1 MNSNKKY
8 FFIGIGG
15 IGMSSI
21 ARYFMSLGNEVMGY
35 DREESEIVEKLSNDG
50 VKVLHTID
58 INLLSDYFKS
68 TDVIVVY
75 TSAISEENPYLKYFI
90 NNKNKVYKR
99 SEILGEITE
108 NTFCIGIAGTHGKT
122 TTAAILTHLFY
133 RCEEDFQSFV
143 GGILNG
149 YETNFIYR
157 SPNILELLNGRSP
170 SRFSY
175 SIVEADE
182 YDRSFLQL
190 KPNIGIITS
199 IEKDHLDIYGD
210 FKSLKESFQLFADK
224 VSDFLSYT
232 KSAKIFYSD
241 EVKGFEGLSYSIN
254 SETDYYLKNISL
266 KDNGYKF
273 DLITPDNK
281 FTNVEFNQIGT
292 HNLLNALGAFSVAHY
307 LGLDEDKLI
316 EALADFKGVNRRM
329 DVFRLGNKIV
339 IDDYA
344 HHPSEINVVLN
355 SIKDR
360 YKNMEVGVIFQPHLF
375 SRTKDLLD
383 DFAKVLSKF
392 DEVYLLDIYPAREEP
407 IEGIN
412 SNVLLEKIICK
423 KKDIIK
429 IESINQK
436 IESIESDIIAVLGA
450 GNVANSIQDL
460 KKKYY
465 EKSI

>member
-1 MNSNKKY
+1 MNSNNKY

-21 ARYFMSLGNEVMGY
+21 ARYYNNLGNKIMGY
-35 DREESEIVEKLSNDG
+35 DRVKSDIVEMLSKEG
-50 VKVLHTID
+50 IKVFNNTD
-58 INLLSDYFKS
+58 ISLIPDNFRSQ
-68 TDVIVVY
+68 DVIVIY
-75 TSAISEENPYLKYFI
+75 TSAISHNNLYLKYFI
-90 NNKNKVYKR
+90 NNNNKVYKR
-99 SEILGEITE
+99 SEILGKITE
-108 NTFCIGIAGTHGKT
+108 NSFCIAVAGTHGKT
-122 TTAAILTHLFY
+122 TTSAILTHLFY
-133 RCEEDFQSFV
+133 KCEESFQSFV
-143 GGILNG
+143 GGILKG
-149 YETNFIYR
+149 YETNFI
-157 SPNILELLNGRSP
+157 STGSK
-170 SRFSY
+170 Y

-190 KPNIGIITS
+190 KPKIGMITS
-199 IEKDHLDIYGD
+199 IDKDHLDIYGD
-210 FKSLKESFQLFADK
+210 FKSLKETFNLFTNNI
-224 VSDFLSYT
+224 SGT
-232 KSAKIFYSD
+232 IFYSS
-241 EVKGFEGLSYSIN
+241 EIEGLKGLSYSIN
-254 SETDYYLKNISL
+254 SKTNYYATNISVEE
-266 KDNGYKF
+266 NGYRF
-273 DLITPDNK
+273 DLIAPN
-281 FTNVEFNQIGT
+281 NEYMNIEFNQIGS
-292 HNLLNALGAFSVAHY
+292 HNLLNAVGAFSIAHY
-307 LGLDEDKLI
+307 LGLDVNKLI
-316 EALADFKGVNRRM
+316 EALADFKGVHRRM

-344 HHPSEINVVLN
+344 HHPSEINAVLN
-355 SIKDR
+355 SIKDK
-360 YKNMEVGVIFQPHLF
+360 YKDLEVGVIFQPHLF

>member
-1 MNSNKKY
+1 
-8 FFIGIGG
+8 
-15 IGMSSI
+15 
-21 ARYFMSLGNEVMGY
+21 
-35 DREESEIVEKLSNDG
+35 
-50 VKVLHTID
+50 
-58 INLLSDYFKS
+58 
-68 TDVIVVY
+68 
-75 TSAISEENPYLKYFI
+75 
-90 NNKNKVYKR
+90 
-99 SEILGEITE
+99 
-108 NTFCIGIAGTHGKT
+108 
-122 TTAAILTHLFY
+122 
-133 RCEEDFQSFV
+133 
-143 GGILNG
+143 
-149 YETNFIYR
+149 
-157 SPNILELLNGRSP
+157 
-170 SRFSY
+170 
-175 SIVEADE
+175 
-182 YDRSFLQL
+182 
-190 KPNIGIITS
+190 
-199 IEKDHLDIYGD
+199 
-210 FKSLKESFQLFADK
+210 
-224 VSDFLSYT
+224 
-232 KSAKIFYSD
+232 
-241 EVKGFEGLSYSIN
+241 
-254 SETDYYLKNISL
+254 
-266 KDNGYKF
+266 
-273 DLITPDNK
+273 
-281 FTNVEFNQIGT
+281 
-292 HNLLNALGAFSVAHY
+292 
-307 LGLDEDKLI
+307 
-316 EALADFKGVNRRM
+316 M

-436 IESIESDIIAVLGA
+436 IESMESDIIAVLGA

>member
-1 MNSNKKY
+1 MNSNNKY

-21 ARYFMSLGNEVMGY
+21 ARYYNNLGNKIMGY
-35 DREESEIVEKLSNDG
+35 DRVKSDILEMLSKEG
-50 VKVLHTID
+50 IKVFNNTD
-58 INLLSDYFKS
+58 ISLIPDNFRSQ
-68 TDVIVVY
+68 DVIVIY
-75 TSAISEENPYLKYFI
+75 TSAISQNNLYLKYFI
-90 NNKNKVYKR
+90 SNNNKIFKR
-99 SEILGEITE
+99 SEILGKITE
-108 NTFCIGIAGTHGKT
+108 NTFCIAVAGTHGKT
-122 TTAAILTHLFY
+122 TTSAILTHLFY
-133 RCEEDFQSFV
+133 KCEESFQSFL
-143 GGILNG
+143 GGILKG
-149 YETNFIYR
+149 YETNFI
-157 SPNILELLNGRSP
+157 STGSK
-170 SRFSY
+170 Y

-190 KPNIGIITS
+190 KPQIGMITS

-210 FKSLKESFQLFADK
+210 FKSLKETFNLFTNNI
-224 VSDFLSYT
+224 SGT
-232 KSAKIFYSD
+232 IFYSS
-241 EVKGFEGLSYSIN
+241 EIEGLEGLSYSIN
-254 SETDYYLKNISL
+254 SKTDYYARNISVE
-266 KDNGYKF
+266 KNGYRF
-273 DLITPDNK
+273 DLIAPN
-281 FTNVEFNQIGT
+281 NEYINIEFNQIGS
-292 HNLLNALGAFSVAHY
+292 HNLLNAVGAFSIAHY
-307 LGLDEDKLI
+307 LGLDENKLI

-344 HHPSEINVVLN
+344 HHPSEINAVLN
-355 SIKDR
+355 SIKDK
-360 YKNMEVGVIFQPHLF
+360 YKDLEVGVIFQPHLF

-465 EKSI
+465 EKGI

>member
-21 ARYFMSLGNEVMGY
+21 ARYYNNLGNKIMGY
-35 DREESEIVEKLSNDG
+35 DRVKSDIVEMLSKEG
-50 VKVLHTID
+50 IKVFNNTD
-58 INLLSDYFKS
+58 ISLIPEKFKS
-68 TDVIVVY
+68 QDVIVIY
-75 TSAISEENPYLKYFI
+75 TSAISQNNLYLKYFI
-90 NNKNKVYKR
+90 SNNNKVFKR
-99 SEILGEITE
+99 SEILGKITE
-108 NTFCIGIAGTHGKT
+108 NSFCIAVAGTHGKT
-122 TTAAILTHLFY
+122 TTSAILTHLFY
-133 RCEEDFQSFV
+133 KCEESFQSFV
-143 GGILNG
+143 GGILKG
-149 YETNFIYR
+149 YETNFI
-157 SPNILELLNGRSP
+157 STGSK
-170 SRFSY
+170 Y

-210 FKSLKESFQLFADK
+210 FKGLKETFNLFANNI
-224 VSDFLSYT
+224 SET
-232 KSAKIFYSD
+232 IFYSS
-241 EVKGFEGLSYSIN
+241 EIQGLKGLSYSIN

-266 KDNGYKF
+266 EDNGYKF

-281 FTNVEFNQIGT
+281 FTNVEFNQIGN
-292 HNLLNALGAFSVAHY
+292 HNLLNAVGAFSIAHY
-307 LGLDEDKLI
+307 IGLDENKLI
-316 EALADFKGVNRRM
+316 EALADFKGVHRRM

-344 HHPSEINVVLN
+344 HHPSEINAVLN
-355 SIKDR
+355 SIKDK
-360 YKNMEVGVIFQPHLF
+360 YKDLKVGVIFQPHLF
-375 SRTKDLLD
+375 SRTKDLLN

-436 IESIESDIIAVLGA
+436 IESMESDIIAVLGA

>member
-21 ARYFMSLGNEVMGY
+21 ARYYNNLGNKIMGY
-35 DREESEIVEKLSNDG
+35 DRVKSDTLEMLSKEGIKVFNNTDISLIPEK
-50 VKVLHTID
+50 
-58 INLLSDYFKS
+58 FKS
-68 TDVIVVY
+68 QDVIVIY
-75 TSAISEENPYLKYFI
+75 TSAISQNNLYLKYFI
-90 NNKNKVYKR
+90 NNNNKVYKR
-99 SEILGEITE
+99 SEILGKITE
-108 NTFCIGIAGTHGKT
+108 NSFCIAVAGTHGKT
-122 TTAAILTHLFY
+122 TTSAILTHLFY
-133 RCEEDFQSFV
+133 KCEESFQSFV
-143 GGILNG
+143 GGILKG
-149 YETNFIYR
+149 YETNFI
-157 SPNILELLNGRSP
+157 STGSK
-170 SRFSY
+170 Y

-210 FKSLKESFQLFADK
+210 FKGLKETFNLFANNI
-224 VSDFLSYT
+224 SET
-232 KSAKIFYSD
+232 IFYSS
-241 EVKGFEGLSYSIN
+241 EIQGLKGLSYSIN

-266 KDNGYKF
+266 EDNGYKF

-307 LGLDEDKLI
+307 LGLDENKLI
-316 EALADFKGVNRRM
+316 DALADFKGVNRRM
-329 DVFRLGNKIV
+329 DVFRIGNKII

-360 YKNMEVGVIFQPHLF
+360 YKNMKVGVIFQPHLF

-412 SNVLLEKIICK
+412 SNVLLEKIICNN
-423 KKDIIK
+423 KDIIK

>member
-21 ARYFMSLGNEVMGY
+21 ARYYNNLGNKIMGY
-35 DREESEIVEKLSNDG
+35 DRVKSDILEMLSKEG
-50 VKVLHTID
+50 IKVFNNTD
-58 INLLSDYFKS
+58 ISLIPDNFRSQ
-68 TDVIVVY
+68 DVIVIY
-75 TSAISEENPYLKYFI
+75 TSAISQNNLYLKYFI
-90 NNKNKVYKR
+90 SNNNKIFKR
-99 SEILGEITE
+99 SEILGKITE
-108 NTFCIGIAGTHGKT
+108 NTFCIAVAGTHGKT
-122 TTAAILTHLFY
+122 TTSAILTHLFY
-133 RCEEDFQSFV
+133 KCEESFQSFV
-143 GGILNG
+143 GGILKG
-149 YETNFIYR
+149 YETNFI
-157 SPNILELLNGRSP
+157 STGSK
-170 SRFSY
+170 Y

-190 KPNIGIITS
+190 KPQIGMITS

-210 FKSLKESFQLFADK
+210 FKSLKETFNLFTNNI
-224 VSDFLSYT
+224 SGT
-232 KSAKIFYSD
+232 IFYSS
-241 EVKGFEGLSYSIN
+241 EIEGLEGLSYSIN
-254 SETDYYLKNISL
+254 SKTDYYARNISVE
-266 KDNGYKF
+266 KNGYRF
-273 DLITPDNK
+273 DLIAPN
-281 FTNVEFNQIGT
+281 NEYINIEFNQIGS
-292 HNLLNALGAFSVAHY
+292 HNLLNAVGAFSIAHY
-307 LGLDEDKLI
+307 LGLDENKLI

-344 HHPSEINVVLN
+344 HHPSEINAVLN
-355 SIKDR
+355 SIKDK
-360 YKNMEVGVIFQPHLF
+360 YKDLEVGVIFQPHLF

-412 SNVLLEKIICK
+412 STVLLKKIICK

-465 EKSI
+465 EKGI

>member
-1 MNSNKKY
+1 MNSNNKY

-21 ARYFMSLGNEVMGY
+21 ARYYNNLGNKIMGY
-35 DREESEIVEKLSNDG
+35 DRVKSDIVEMLSKEG
-50 VKVLHTID
+50 IKVFNNTD
-58 INLLSDYFKS
+58 ISLIPDNFRSQ
-68 TDVIVVY
+68 DVIVIY
-75 TSAISEENPYLKYFI
+75 TSAISHNNLYLKYFI
-90 NNKNKVYKR
+90 SNNNKIFKR
-99 SEILGEITE
+99 SEILGKITE
-108 NTFCIGIAGTHGKT
+108 NTFCIAVAGTHGKT
-122 TTAAILTHLFY
+122 TTSAILTHLFY
-133 RCEEDFQSFV
+133 KCEESFQSFL
-143 GGILNG
+143 GGILKG
-149 YETNFIYR
+149 YETNFI
-157 SPNILELLNGRSP
+157 STGSK
-170 SRFSY
+170 Y

-190 KPNIGIITS
+190 KPQIGMITS
-199 IEKDHLDIYGD
+199 IEKDHLDVYGD
-210 FKSLKESFQLFADK
+210 FKSLKEAFNLFTNNI
-224 VSDFLSYT
+224 SGT
-232 KSAKIFYSD
+232 IFYSS
-241 EVKGFEGLSYSIN
+241 EIEGLKGLSYSIN
-254 SETDYYLKNISL
+254 SKTNYYATNISVEE
-266 KDNGYKF
+266 NGYRF
-273 DLITPDNK
+273 DLIAPN
-281 FTNVEFNQIGT
+281 NEYINIEFNQIGS
-292 HNLLNALGAFSVAHY
+292 HNLLNAVGAFSIAHY
-307 LGLDEDKLI
+307 LGLDENKLI

-344 HHPSEINVVLN
+344 HHPSEINAVLN
-355 SIKDR
+355 SIKDK
-360 YKNMEVGVIFQPHLF
+360 YKDLEVGVIFQPHLF

>member
-21 ARYFMSLGNEVMGY
+21 ARYFLNLGNEVMGY
-35 DREESEIVEKLSNDG
+35 DRAESEILEKLSKDG
-50 VKVLHTID
+50 VKVLDKID
-58 INLLSDYFKS
+58 INLLSEDFKS
-68 TDVIVVY
+68 NDVIVIY
-75 TSAISEENPYLKYFI
+75 TAAISKENPYLNYFV
-90 NNKNKVYKR
+90 NNKNKIYKR

-108 NTFCIGIAGTHGKT
+108 KTFCISIAGTHGKT
-122 TTAAILTHLFY
+122 TTTAILTHLFY
-133 RCEEDFQSFV
+133 KCEENFQSFV

-149 YETNFIYR
+149 YETNFI
-157 SPNILELLNGRSP
+157 STGTK
-170 SRFSY
+170 Y

-210 FKSLKESFQLFADK
+210 FKSLKESFHLFANK
-224 VSDFLSYT
+224 VSD
-232 KSAKIFYSD
+232 KIFYSD
-241 EVKGFEGLSYSIN
+241 EIEGLEGLSYSIN
-254 SETDYYLKNISL
+254 LETDYYAKNISL

-273 DLITPDNK
+273 DLITPSNE
-281 FTNVEFNQIGT
+281 FINVEFNQIGG
-292 HNLLNALGAFSVAHY
+292 HNLLNALGAFSVADY
-307 LGLDEDKLI
+307 LGLDENKLI
-316 EALADFKGVNRRM
+316 DALADFKGVNRRM

-344 HHPSEINVVLN
+344 HHPSEINAVLN
-355 SIKDR
+355 SIKDK
-360 YKNMEVGVIFQPHLF
+360 YNNLEVGVIFQPHLF

-392 DEVYLLDIYPAREEP
+392 DEVYLLDIYPAREKP
-407 IEGIN
+407 IDGV
-412 SNVLLEKIICK
+412 SSDVLLDKIICDK
-423 KKDIIK
+423 KSILK
-429 IESINQK
+429 IESVNEK
-436 IESIESDIIAVLGA
+436 IESIECDIIAVLGA
-450 GNVANSIQDL
+450 GNVANSIQSL

-465 EKSI
+465 ESSI

>member
-21 ARYFMSLGNEVMGY
+21 ARYYNNLGNKIMGY
-35 DREESEIVEKLSNDG
+35 DRVKSDILEMLSKEG
-50 VKVLHTID
+50 IKVFNNTD
-58 INLLSDYFKS
+58 ISLIPDNFRSQ
-68 TDVIVVY
+68 DVIVIY
-75 TSAISEENPYLKYFI
+75 TSAISQNNLYLKYFI
-90 NNKNKVYKR
+90 SNNNKIFKR
-99 SEILGEITE
+99 SEILGKITE
-108 NTFCIGIAGTHGKT
+108 NTFCIAVAGTHGKT
-122 TTAAILTHLFY
+122 TTSAILTHLFY
-133 RCEEDFQSFV
+133 KCEESFQAFV
-143 GGILNG
+143 GGILKG
-149 YETNFIYR
+149 YETNFI
-157 SPNILELLNGRSP
+157 STGSK
-170 SRFSY
+170 Y

-190 KPNIGIITS
+190 KPQIGMITS

-210 FKSLKESFQLFADK
+210 FKSLKETFNLFTNNI
-224 VSDFLSYT
+224 SGT
-232 KSAKIFYSD
+232 IFYSS
-241 EVKGFEGLSYSIN
+241 EIEGLEGLSYSIN
-254 SETDYYLKNISL
+254 SKTDYYARNISVE
-266 KDNGYKF
+266 KNGYRF
-273 DLITPDNK
+273 DLIAPN
-281 FTNVEFNQIGT
+281 NEYINIEFNQIGS
-292 HNLLNALGAFSVAHY
+292 HNLLNAVGAFSIAHY
-307 LGLDEDKLI
+307 LGLDENKLI

-344 HHPSEINVVLN
+344 HHPSEINAVLN
-355 SIKDR
+355 SIKDK
-360 YKNMEVGVIFQPHLF
+360 YKDLEVGVIFQPHLF

-465 EKSI
+465 EKGI

>member
-1 MNSNKKY
+1 
-8 FFIGIGG
+8 
-15 IGMSSI
+15 MSSI
-21 ARYFMSLGNEVMGY
+21 ARYYNNLGNKIMGY
-35 DREESEIVEKLSNDG
+35 DRVKSDILEMLSKEG
-50 VKVLHTID
+50 IKVFNNTD
-58 INLLSDYFKS
+58 ISLIPDNFRSQ
-68 TDVIVVY
+68 DVIVIY
-75 TSAISEENPYLKYFI
+75 TSAISQNNLYLKYFI
-90 NNKNKVYKR
+90 SNNNKIFKR
-99 SEILGEITE
+99 SEILGKITE
-108 NTFCIGIAGTHGKT
+108 NTFCIAVAGTHGKT
-122 TTAAILTHLFY
+122 TTSAILTHLFY
-133 RCEEDFQSFV
+133 KCEESFQSFV
-143 GGILNG
+143 GGILKG
-149 YETNFIYR
+149 YETNFI
-157 SPNILELLNGRSP
+157 STGSK
-170 SRFSY
+170 Y

-190 KPNIGIITS
+190 KPQIGMITS

-210 FKSLKESFQLFADK
+210 FKSLKETFNLFTNNI
-224 VSDFLSYT
+224 SGT
-232 KSAKIFYSD
+232 IFYSS
-241 EVKGFEGLSYSIN
+241 EIEGLEGLSYSIN
-254 SETDYYLKNISL
+254 SKTDYYARNISVE
-266 KDNGYKF
+266 KNGYRF
-273 DLITPDNK
+273 DLIAPN
-281 FTNVEFNQIGT
+281 NEYINIEFNQIGS
-292 HNLLNALGAFSVAHY
+292 HNLLNAVGAFSIAHY
-307 LGLDEDKLI
+307 LGLDENKLI

-344 HHPSEINVVLN
+344 HHPSEINAVLN
-355 SIKDR
+355 SIKDK
-360 YKNMEVGVIFQPHLF
+360 YKDLEVGVIFQPHLF

-412 SNVLLEKIICK
+412 STVLLEKIICK

-465 EKSI
+465 EKGI

>member
-21 ARYFMSLGNEVMGY
+21 ARYYNNLGNKIMGY
-35 DREESEIVEKLSNDG
+35 DRVKSDILEMLSKEG
-50 VKVLHTID
+50 IKVFNNTD
-58 INLLSDYFKS
+58 ISLIPDNFRSQ
-68 TDVIVVY
+68 DVIVIY
-75 TSAISEENPYLKYFI
+75 TSAISQNNLYLKYFI
-90 NNKNKVYKR
+90 SNNNKIFKR
-99 SEILGEITE
+99 SEILGKITE
-108 NTFCIGIAGTHGKT
+108 NTFCIAVAGTHGKT
-122 TTAAILTHLFY
+122 TTSAILTHLFY
-133 RCEEDFQSFV
+133 KCEESFQSFV
-143 GGILNG
+143 GGILKG
-149 YETNFIYR
+149 YETNFI
-157 SPNILELLNGRSP
+157 STGSK
-170 SRFSY
+170 Y

-190 KPNIGIITS
+190 KPQIGMITS

-210 FKSLKESFQLFADK
+210 FKSLKETFNLFTNNI
-224 VSDFLSYT
+224 SGT
-232 KSAKIFYSD
+232 IFYSS
-241 EVKGFEGLSYSIN
+241 EIEGLEGLSYSIN
-254 SETDYYLKNISL
+254 SKTDYYARNISVE
-266 KDNGYKF
+266 KNGYRF
-273 DLITPDNK
+273 DLIAPN
-281 FTNVEFNQIGT
+281 NEYINIEFNQIGS
-292 HNLLNALGAFSVAHY
+292 HNLLNAVGAFSIAHY
-307 LGLDEDKLI
+307 LGLDENKLI

-344 HHPSEINVVLN
+344 HHPSEINAVLN
-355 SIKDR
+355 SIKDK
-360 YKNMEVGVIFQPHLF
+360 YKDLEVGVIFQPHLF

-465 EKSI
+465 EKGI

>member
-1 MNSNKKY
+1 MNSNNKY

-21 ARYFMSLGNEVMGY
+21 ARYYNNLGNKIMGY
-35 DREESEIVEKLSNDG
+35 DRVKSDIVEMLSKEG
-50 VKVLHTID
+50 IKVFNNTD
-58 INLLSDYFKS
+58 ISLIPQNFRSQ
-68 TDVIVVY
+68 DVIVIY
-75 TSAISEENPYLKYFI
+75 TSAISQNNFYLKYFI
-90 NNKNKVYKR
+90 SNNNKIFKR
-99 SEILGEITE
+99 SEILGKITE
-108 NTFCIGIAGTHGKT
+108 NSFCIAVAGTHGKT
-122 TTAAILTHLFY
+122 TTSAILTHLFY
-133 RCEEDFQSFV
+133 KCEESFQSFV
-143 GGILNG
+143 GGILKG
-149 YETNFIYR
+149 YETNFI
-157 SPNILELLNGRSP
+157 STGSK
-170 SRFSY
+170 Y

-190 KPNIGIITS
+190 KPKIGMITS
-199 IEKDHLDIYGD
+199 IDKDHLDIYGD
-210 FKSLKESFQLFADK
+210 FKSLKETFNLFTNNI
-224 VSDFLSYT
+224 SGT
-232 KSAKIFYSD
+232 IFYSS
-241 EVKGFEGLSYSIN
+241 EIEGLKGLSYSIN
-254 SETDYYLKNISL
+254 SKTNYYATNISVEE
-266 KDNGYKF
+266 NGYRF
-273 DLITPDNK
+273 DLIAPN
-281 FTNVEFNQIGT
+281 NEYINIEFNQIGS
-292 HNLLNALGAFSVAHY
+292 HNLLNAVGAFSIAHY
-307 LGLDEDKLI
+307 LGLDENKLI
-316 EALADFKGVNRRM
+316 EALADFKGVHRRM

-344 HHPSEINVVLN
+344 HHPSEINAVLN
-355 SIKDR
+355 SIKDK
-360 YKNMEVGVIFQPHLF
+360 YKDLEVGVIFQPHLF

>member
-21 ARYFMSLGNEVMGY
+21 ARYYNNLGNKIMGY
-35 DREESEIVEKLSNDG
+35 DRVKSDMLEMLSKEG
-50 VKVLHTID
+50 IKVFNNTD
-58 INLLSDYFKS
+58 ISLIPDNFRSQ
-68 TDVIVVY
+68 DVIVIY
-75 TSAISEENPYLKYFI
+75 TSAISQNNLYLKYFI
-90 NNKNKVYKR
+90 SNNNKIFKR
-99 SEILGEITE
+99 SEILGKITE
-108 NTFCIGIAGTHGKT
+108 NTFCIAVAGTHGKT
-122 TTAAILTHLFY
+122 TTSAILTHLFY
-133 RCEEDFQSFV
+133 KCEESFQSFV
-143 GGILNG
+143 GGILKG
-149 YETNFIYR
+149 YETNFI
-157 SPNILELLNGRSP
+157 STGSK
-170 SRFSY
+170 Y

-190 KPNIGIITS
+190 KPQIGMITS

-210 FKSLKESFQLFADK
+210 FKSLKETFNLFTNNI
-224 VSDFLSYT
+224 SGT
-232 KSAKIFYSD
+232 IFYSS
-241 EVKGFEGLSYSIN
+241 EIEGLEGLSYSIN
-254 SETDYYLKNISL
+254 SKTDYYARNISVE
-266 KDNGYKF
+266 KNGYRF
-273 DLITPDNK
+273 DLIAPN
-281 FTNVEFNQIGT
+281 NEYINIEFNQIGS
-292 HNLLNALGAFSVAHY
+292 HNLLNAVGAFSIAHY
-307 LGLDEDKLI
+307 LGLDENKLI

-344 HHPSEINVVLN
+344 HHPSEINAVLN
-355 SIKDR
+355 SIKDK
-360 YKNMEVGVIFQPHLF
+360 YKDLEVGVIFQPHLF

-465 EKSI
+465 EKGI

>member
-21 ARYFMSLGNEVMGY
+21 ARYYNNLGNKIMGY
-35 DREESEIVEKLSNDG
+35 DRVKSDIVEMLSKEG
-50 VKVLHTID
+50 IKVFNNTD
-58 INLLSDYFKS
+58 ISLIPQNFRSQ
-68 TDVIVVY
+68 DVIVIY
-75 TSAISEENPYLKYFI
+75 TSAISQNNFYLKYFI
-90 NNKNKVYKR
+90 SNNNKVFKR
-99 SEILGEITE
+99 SEILGKITE
-108 NTFCIGIAGTHGKT
+108 NSFCIAVAGTHGKT
-122 TTAAILTHLFY
+122 TTSAILTHLFY
-133 RCEEDFQSFV
+133 KCEESFQSFV
-143 GGILNG
+143 GGILKG
-149 YETNFIYR
+149 YETNFI
-157 SPNILELLNGRSP
+157 STGSK
-170 SRFSY
+170 Y

-190 KPNIGIITS
+190 KPKIGMITS
-199 IEKDHLDIYGD
+199 IDKDHLDIYGD
-210 FKSLKESFQLFADK
+210 FKSLKETFNLFTNNI
-224 VSDFLSYT
+224 SGT
-232 KSAKIFYSD
+232 IFYSS
-241 EVKGFEGLSYSIN
+241 EIEGLKGLSYSIN
-254 SETDYYLKNISL
+254 SKTNYYATNISVEE
-266 KDNGYKF
+266 NGYRF
-273 DLITPDNK
+273 DLIAPN
-281 FTNVEFNQIGT
+281 NEYINIEFNQIGS
-292 HNLLNALGAFSVAHY
+292 HNLLNAVGAFSIAHY
-307 LGLDEDKLI
+307 LGLDENKLI

-344 HHPSEINVVLN
+344 HHPSEINAVLN
-355 SIKDR
+355 SIKDK
-360 YKNMEVGVIFQPHLF
+360 YKDLEVGVIFQPHLF

>member
-1 MNSNKKY
+1 MNSNNKY

-21 ARYFMSLGNEVMGY
+21 ARYYNNLGNKIMGY
-35 DREESEIVEKLSNDG
+35 DRVKSDILEMLSKEG
-50 VKVLHTID
+50 IKVFNNTD
-58 INLLSDYFKS
+58 ISLIPDNFRSQ
-68 TDVIVVY
+68 DVIVIY
-75 TSAISEENPYLKYFI
+75 TSAISQNNLYLKYFI
-90 NNKNKVYKR
+90 SNNNKIFKR
-99 SEILGEITE
+99 SEILGKITE
-108 NTFCIGIAGTHGKT
+108 NTFCIAVAGTHGKT
-122 TTAAILTHLFY
+122 TTSAILTHLFY
-133 RCEEDFQSFV
+133 KCEESFQSFL
-143 GGILNG
+143 GGILKG
-149 YETNFIYR
+149 YETNFI
-157 SPNILELLNGRSP
+157 STGSK
-170 SRFSY
+170 Y

-190 KPNIGIITS
+190 KPQIGMITS

-210 FKSLKESFQLFADK
+210 FKSLKETFNLFTNNI
-224 VSDFLSYT
+224 SGT
-232 KSAKIFYSD
+232 IFYSS
-241 EVKGFEGLSYSIN
+241 EIEGLEGLSYSIN
-254 SETDYYLKNISL
+254 SKTDYYARNISVE
-266 KDNGYKF
+266 KNGYRF
-273 DLITPDNK
+273 DLIAPN
-281 FTNVEFNQIGT
+281 NEYINIEFNQIGS
-292 HNLLNALGAFSVAHY
+292 HNLLNAVGAFSIAHY
-307 LGLDEDKLI
+307 LGLDENKLI

-344 HHPSEINVVLN
+344 HHPSEINAVLN
-355 SIKDR
+355 SIKDK
-360 YKNMEVGVIFQPHLF
+360 YKDLEVGVIFQPHLF

-412 SNVLLEKIICK
+412 STVLLEKIICK

-465 EKSI
+465 EKGI

>member
-21 ARYFMSLGNEVMGY
+21 ARYYNNLGNKIMGY
-35 DREESEIVEKLSNDG
+35 DRVKSDTLEMLSKEGIKVFNNTDISLIPEK
-50 VKVLHTID
+50 
-58 INLLSDYFKS
+58 FKS
-68 TDVIVVY
+68 QDVIVIY
-75 TSAISEENPYLKYFI
+75 TSAISQNNLYLKYFI
-90 NNKNKVYKR
+90 NNNNKVYKR
-99 SEILGEITE
+99 SEILGKITE
-108 NTFCIGIAGTHGKT
+108 NSFCIAVAGTHGKT
-122 TTAAILTHLFY
+122 TTSAILTHLFY
-133 RCEEDFQSFV
+133 KCEESFQSFV
-143 GGILNG
+143 GGILKG
-149 YETNFIYR
+149 YETNFI
-157 SPNILELLNGRSP
+157 STGSK
-170 SRFSY
+170 Y

-210 FKSLKESFQLFADK
+210 FKGLKETFNLFANNI
-224 VSDFLSYT
+224 SET
-232 KSAKIFYSD
+232 IFYSS
-241 EVKGFEGLSYSIN
+241 EIQGLKGLSYSIN

-266 KDNGYKF
+266 EDNGYKF

-281 FTNVEFNQIGT
+281 FTNVEFNQIGN
-292 HNLLNALGAFSVAHY
+292 HNLLNAVGAFSIAHY
-307 LGLDEDKLI
+307 IGLDENKLI
-316 EALADFKGVNRRM
+316 EALADFKGVHRRM

-344 HHPSEINVVLN
+344 HHPSEINAVLN
-355 SIKDR
+355 SIKDK
-360 YKNMEVGVIFQPHLF
+360 YKDLKVGVIFQPHLF
-375 SRTKDLLD
+375 SRTKDLLN

>member
-21 ARYFMSLGNEVMGY
+21 ARYYNNLGNKIMGY
-35 DREESEIVEKLSNDG
+35 DRVKSDIVEMLSKEG
-50 VKVLHTID
+50 IKVFNNTD
-58 INLLSDYFKS
+58 ISLIPQNFRSQ
-68 TDVIVVY
+68 DVIVIY
-75 TSAISEENPYLKYFI
+75 TSAISQNNLYLKYFI
-90 NNKNKVYKR
+90 SNNNKVFKR
-99 SEILGEITE
+99 SEILGKITK
-108 NTFCIGIAGTHGKT
+108 NSFCIAVAGTHGKT
-122 TTAAILTHLFY
+122 TTSAILTHLFY
-133 RCEEDFQSFV
+133 KCEESFQSFV
-143 GGILNG
+143 GGILKG
-149 YETNFIYR
+149 YETNFI
-157 SPNILELLNGRSP
+157 STGSK
-170 SRFSY
+170 Y

-190 KPNIGIITS
+190 KPQIGMITS

-210 FKSLKESFQLFADK
+210 FKSLKETFNLFTNNI
-224 VSDFLSYT
+224 SGT
-232 KSAKIFYSD
+232 IFYSS
-241 EVKGFEGLSYSIN
+241 EIEGLKGLSYSIN
-254 SETDYYLKNISL
+254 SKTNYYATNISVEE
-266 KDNGYKF
+266 NGYRF
-273 DLITPDNK
+273 DLIAPN
-281 FTNVEFNQIGT
+281 NEYMNIEFNQIGS
-292 HNLLNALGAFSVAHY
+292 HNLLNAVGAFSIAHY
-307 LGLDEDKLI
+307 LGLDENKLI
-316 EALADFKGVNRRM
+316 EALADFKGVHRRM

-344 HHPSEINVVLN
+344 HHPSEINAVLN
-355 SIKDR
+355 SIKDK
-360 YKNMEVGVIFQPHLF
+360 YKDLEVGVIFQPHLF

>member
-21 ARYFMSLGNEVMGY
+21 ARYYNNLGNKIMGY
-35 DREESEIVEKLSNDG
+35 DRVKSDIVEMLSKEG
-50 VKVLHTID
+50 IKVFNNTD
-58 INLLSDYFKS
+58 ISLIPQNFRSQ
-68 TDVIVVY
+68 DVIVIY
-75 TSAISEENPYLKYFI
+75 TSAISQNNLYLKYFI
-90 NNKNKVYKR
+90 SNNNKVFKR
-99 SEILGEITE
+99 SEILGKITE
-108 NTFCIGIAGTHGKT
+108 NSFCIAVAGTHGKT
-122 TTAAILTHLFY
+122 TTSAILTHLFY
-133 RCEEDFQSFV
+133 KCEESFQSFV
-143 GGILNG
+143 GGILKG
-149 YETNFIYR
+149 YETNFI
-157 SPNILELLNGRSP
+157 STGSK
-170 SRFSY
+170 Y

-190 KPNIGIITS
+190 KPQIGMITS

-210 FKSLKESFQLFADK
+210 FKSLKETFNLFTNNI
-224 VSDFLSYT
+224 SGT
-232 KSAKIFYSD
+232 IFYSS
-241 EVKGFEGLSYSIN
+241 EIEGLKGLSYSIN
-254 SETDYYLKNISL
+254 SKTNYYATNISVEE
-266 KDNGYKF
+266 NGYRF
-273 DLITPDNK
+273 DLIAPN
-281 FTNVEFNQIGT
+281 NEYINIEFNQIGS
-292 HNLLNALGAFSVAHY
+292 HNLLNAVGAFSIAHY
-307 LGLDEDKLI
+307 LGLDENKLI
-316 EALADFKGVNRRM
+316 EALADFKGVHRRM

-344 HHPSEINVVLN
+344 HHPSEINAVLN
-355 SIKDR
+355 SIKDK
-360 YKNMEVGVIFQPHLF
+360 YKDLEVGVIFQPHLF

>member
-1 MNSNKKY
+1 
-8 FFIGIGG
+8 
-15 IGMSSI
+15 MSSI
-21 ARYFMSLGNEVMGY
+21 ARYYNNLGNKIMGY
-35 DREESEIVEKLSNDG
+35 DRVKSDIVEMLSKEG
-50 VKVLHTID
+50 IKVFNNTD
-58 INLLSDYFKS
+58 ISLIPDNFRSQ
-68 TDVIVVY
+68 DVIVIY
-75 TSAISEENPYLKYFI
+75 TSAISHNNLYLKYFI
-90 NNKNKVYKR
+90 SNNNKIFKR
-99 SEILGEITE
+99 SEILGKITE
-108 NTFCIGIAGTHGKT
+108 NTFCIAVAGTHGKT
-122 TTAAILTHLFY
+122 TTSAILTHLFY
-133 RCEEDFQSFV
+133 KCEESFQSFL
-143 GGILNG
+143 GGILKG
-149 YETNFIYR
+149 YETNFI
-157 SPNILELLNGRSP
+157 STGSK
-170 SRFSY
+170 Y

-190 KPNIGIITS
+190 KPQIGMITS
-199 IEKDHLDIYGD
+199 IEKDHLDVYGD
-210 FKSLKESFQLFADK
+210 FKSLKEAFNLFTNNI
-224 VSDFLSYT
+224 SGT
-232 KSAKIFYSD
+232 IFYSS
-241 EVKGFEGLSYSIN
+241 EIEGLKGLSYSIN
-254 SETDYYLKNISL
+254 SKTNYYATNISVEE
-266 KDNGYKF
+266 NGYRF
-273 DLITPDNK
+273 DLIAPN
-281 FTNVEFNQIGT
+281 NEYINIEFNQIGS
-292 HNLLNALGAFSVAHY
+292 HNLLNAVGAFSIAHY
-307 LGLDEDKLI
+307 LGLDENKLI

-344 HHPSEINVVLN
+344 HHPSEINAVLN
-355 SIKDR
+355 SIKDK
-360 YKNMEVGVIFQPHLF
+360 YKDLEVGVIFQPHLF

>member
-21 ARYFMSLGNEVMGY
+21 ARYYNNLGNKIMGY
-35 DREESEIVEKLSNDG
+35 DRVKSDIVETLSKEG
-50 VKVLHTID
+50 IKVFNNTD
-58 INLLSDYFKS
+58 ISLIPDNFRSQ
-68 TDVIVVY
+68 DVIVIY
-75 TSAISEENPYLKYFI
+75 TSAISHNNLYLKYFI
-90 NNKNKVYKR
+90 GNNNKIFKR
-99 SEILGEITE
+99 SEILGKITE
-108 NTFCIGIAGTHGKT
+108 NTFCIAVAGTHGKT
-122 TTAAILTHLFY
+122 TTSAILTHLFY
-133 RCEEDFQSFV
+133 KCEESFQSFL
-143 GGILNG
+143 GGILKG
-149 YETNFIYR
+149 YETNFI
-157 SPNILELLNGRSP
+157 STGSK
-170 SRFSY
+170 Y

-190 KPNIGIITS
+190 KPQIGMITS

-210 FKSLKESFQLFADK
+210 FKSLKETFNLFTNNI
-224 VSDFLSYT
+224 SGT
-232 KSAKIFYSD
+232 IFYSS
-241 EVKGFEGLSYSIN
+241 EIEGLEGLSYSIN
-254 SETDYYLKNISL
+254 SKTDYYARNISVEE
-266 KDNGYKF
+266 NGSRF
-273 DLITPDNK
+273 DLIAPN
-281 FTNVEFNQIGT
+281 NEYINIEFNQIGS
-292 HNLLNALGAFSVAHY
+292 HNLLNAVGAFSIAHY
-307 LGLDEDKLI
+307 LGLDENKLI

-344 HHPSEINVVLN
+344 HHPSEINAVLN
-355 SIKDR
+355 SIKDK
-360 YKNMEVGVIFQPHLF
+360 YKDLEVGVIFQPHLF

>member
-21 ARYFMSLGNEVMGY
+21 ARYYNNLGNKIMGY
-35 DREESEIVEKLSNDG
+35 DRVKSDILEMLSKEG
-50 VKVLHTID
+50 IKVFNNTD
-58 INLLSDYFKS
+58 ISLIPDNFRSQ
-68 TDVIVVY
+68 DVIVIY
-75 TSAISEENPYLKYFI
+75 TSAISQNNLYLKYFI
-90 NNKNKVYKR
+90 SNNNKIFKR
-99 SEILGEITE
+99 SEILGKITE
-108 NTFCIGIAGTHGKT
+108 NTFCIAVAGTHGKT
-122 TTAAILTHLFY
+122 TTSAILTHLFY
-133 RCEEDFQSFV
+133 KCEESFQSFV
-143 GGILNG
+143 GGILKG
-149 YETNFIYR
+149 YETNFI
-157 SPNILELLNGRSP
+157 STGSK
-170 SRFSY
+170 Y

-190 KPNIGIITS
+190 KPQIGMITS

-210 FKSLKESFQLFADK
+210 FKSLKETFNLFTNNI
-224 VSDFLSYT
+224 SGT
-232 KSAKIFYSD
+232 TFYSS
-241 EVKGFEGLSYSIN
+241 EIEGLEGLSYSIN
-254 SETDYYLKNISL
+254 SKTDYYARNISVEE
-266 KDNGYKF
+266 NGYRF
-273 DLITPDNK
+273 DLIAPN
-281 FTNVEFNQIGT
+281 NEYINIEFNQIGS
-292 HNLLNALGAFSVAHY
+292 HNLLNAVGAFSIAHY
-307 LGLDEDKLI
+307 LGLDENKLI

-344 HHPSEINVVLN
+344 HHPSEINAVLN
-355 SIKDR
+355 SIKDK
-360 YKNMEVGVIFQPHLF
+360 YKDLEVGVVFQPHLF

-465 EKSI
+465 EKGI

>member
-21 ARYFMSLGNEVMGY
+21 ARYYNNLGNKIMGY
-35 DREESEIVEKLSNDG
+35 DRVKSDIVEMLSKEG
-50 VKVLHTID
+50 IKVFNNTD
-58 INLLSDYFKS
+58 ISLIPQNFRSQ
-68 TDVIVVY
+68 DVIVIY
-75 TSAISEENPYLKYFI
+75 TSAISQNNLYLKYFI
-90 NNKNKVYKR
+90 SNNNKVFKR
-99 SEILGEITE
+99 SEILGKITE
-108 NTFCIGIAGTHGKT
+108 NSFCIAVAGTHGKT
-122 TTAAILTHLFY
+122 TTSAILTHLFY
-133 RCEEDFQSFV
+133 KCEESFQSFV
-143 GGILNG
+143 GGILKG
-149 YETNFIYR
+149 YETNFI
-157 SPNILELLNGRSP
+157 STGSK
-170 SRFSY
+170 Y

-190 KPNIGIITS
+190 KPKIGMITS
-199 IEKDHLDIYGD
+199 IDKDHLDIYGD
-210 FKSLKESFQLFADK
+210 FKSLKETFNLFTNNI
-224 VSDFLSYT
+224 SGT
-232 KSAKIFYSD
+232 IFYSS
-241 EVKGFEGLSYSIN
+241 EIEGLKGLSYSIN
-254 SETDYYLKNISL
+254 SKTNYYATNISVEE
-266 KDNGYKF
+266 NGYRF
-273 DLITPDNK
+273 DLIAPN
-281 FTNVEFNQIGT
+281 NEYINIEFNQIGS
-292 HNLLNALGAFSVAHY
+292 HNLLNAVGAFSIAHY
-307 LGLDEDKLI
+307 LGLDENKLI
-316 EALADFKGVNRRM
+316 EALADFKGVHRRM

-344 HHPSEINVVLN
+344 HHPSEIKAVLN
-355 SIKDR
+355 SIKDK
-360 YKNMEVGVIFQPHLF
+360 YKDLEVGVIFQPHLF

>member
-21 ARYFMSLGNEVMGY
+21 ARYYNNLGNKIMGY
-35 DREESEIVEKLSNDG
+35 DRVKSDMLEMLSKEG
-50 VKVLHTID
+50 IKVFNNTD
-58 INLLSDYFKS
+58 ISLIPDNFRSQ
-68 TDVIVVY
+68 DVIVIY
-75 TSAISEENPYLKYFI
+75 TSAISQNNLYLKYFI
-90 NNKNKVYKR
+90 SNNNKIFKR
-99 SEILGEITE
+99 SEILGKITE
-108 NTFCIGIAGTHGKT
+108 NTFCIAVAGTHGKT
-122 TTAAILTHLFY
+122 TTSAILTHLFY
-133 RCEEDFQSFV
+133 KCEESFQSFV
-143 GGILNG
+143 GGILKG
-149 YETNFIYR
+149 YETNFI
-157 SPNILELLNGRSP
+157 STGSK
-170 SRFSY
+170 Y

-190 KPNIGIITS
+190 KPQIGMITS

-210 FKSLKESFQLFADK
+210 FKSLKETFNLFTNNI
-224 VSDFLSYT
+224 SGT
-232 KSAKIFYSD
+232 IFYSS
-241 EVKGFEGLSYSIN
+241 EIEGLEGLSYSIN
-254 SETDYYLKNISL
+254 SKTDYYARNISVE
-266 KDNGYKF
+266 KNGYRF
-273 DLITPDNK
+273 DLIAPN
-281 FTNVEFNQIGT
+281 NEYINIEFNQIGS
-292 HNLLNALGAFSVAHY
+292 HNLLNAVGAFSIAHY
-307 LGLDEDKLI
+307 LGLDENKLI

-344 HHPSEINVVLN
+344 HHPSEINAVLN
-355 SIKDR
+355 SIKDK
-360 YKNMEVGVIFQPHLF
+360 YKDLEVGVIFQPHLF

-412 SNVLLEKIICK
+412 STVLLEKIICK

-465 EKSI
+465 EKGI